1 MVIAWIMSRESLR
14 LRGGVAAARTAG
26 NEPNDYK
33 ADRPGVRA
41 CELFMQIKTM
51 IAIRTAQ
58 RAMLPN
64 PVVKGSRALTP
75 LPQSHRNAVML
86 AIGTSSTLLC
96 SETVFEQ
103 RGPEMTR
110 IRHGR

>member
-1 MVIAWIMSRESLR
+1 
-14 LRGGVAAARTAG
+14 
-26 NEPNDYK
+26 
-33 ADRPGVRA
+33 
-41 CELFMQIKTM
+41 MQIKTM

-64 PVVKGSRALTP
+64 TVEKGSRALTP

-86 AIGTSSTLLC
+86 AIGTSSTHL
-96 SETVFEQ
+96 SPQTIFEQ
-103 RGPEMTR
+103 RGPEMTS